1 MISVA
6 VTRVDGYTVGGE
18 RPAVMSE
25 VYNPE
30 TVEYEQLEAL
40 AVEARQLLQKRG
52 EAHNDAERAVLDRQ
66 LREVEDQVEALRR
79 RLRP

>member
-1 MISVA
+1 
-6 VTRVDGYTVGGE
+6 
-18 RPAVMSE
+18 MSE

-30 TVEYEQLEAL
+30 TVEFEQMEAL
-40 AVEARQLLQKRG
+40 AVEARQLRQKRA
-52 EAHNDAERAVLDRQ
+52 EAHNAAERAVLDRQ